1 MCTSCDVEPT
11 GSTANKS
18 LGSEASVS
26 ASCDFEYTGS
36 TADKSLGLEPTIF
49 DSSDVELASSSSQK
63 EFSLESTLCFA
74 LSSDVQLIGSSDS
87 QSLDFATLLFVGKY
101 HAEFRESRCG
111 RYLDFDT
118 SAPVHAS
125 YDVKIFLSHDNKSLG
140 FVSIVSATT
149 RLASLLILPT
159 TSLLFLLLLLVETNA
174 QLVSLLTLPTTSLLV
189 SRLLVS
195 ANTPLASLSTLPTIP
210 LPRASVW

>member
-1 MCTSCDVEPT
+1 LCTSCDVEPT

-74 LSSDVQLIGSSDS
+74 LSSDVQLIGSSDVQLIGSSDS

-125 YDVKIFLSHDNKSLG
+125 YDVKIFY
-140 FVSIVSATT
+140 
-149 RLASLLILPT
+149 
-159 TSLLFLLLLLVETNA
+159 LV
-174 QLVSLLTLPTTSLLV
+174 TTSLLV
-189 SRLLVS
+189 S
-195 ANTPLASLSTLPTIP
+195 
-210 LPRASVW
+210 